1 MAASIRIPTGDIE
14 GILNTLAGGLT
25 DNPNL
30 EAGAASNPVVQGIGS
45 DVDFLTRL
53 TSKNLWIRVGEF
65 AVGAILIYV
74 GLKAAFPSQVAAVTS
89 VPKTAAKVGA
99 AGAVAA

>member
-1 MAASIRIPTGDIE
+1 MAASIRVPTGDIE

-74 GLKAAFPSQVAAVTS
+74 GLKAAFPSQVAAVS
-89 VPKTAAKVGA
+89 SIPKTVAKVGA